1 LSSDKKPSF
10 LRKAVIALVIVLA
23 LGSAA
28 YAFRRPLLTSYAN
41 WWVINEPVQK
51 GDAILVLGGGLQYR
65 TFAAA
70 NLYHAGVAPR
80 ILISSAEPSPTD
92 ELGLTIKES
101 ELMRQVLLKQR
112 VPASAIL
119 MIGSNV
125 TSTVEETL
133 ALRAWAMTNHVKRV
147 LIPTEQPYTR
157 RTQFIF
163 RKNLAGSGAEP
174 VITAIVPKKYQ
185 TTNWWGSEEG
195 LIAFQNE
202 FVKYLLYRWK
212 Y

>member
-1 LSSDKKPSF
+1 MPDQKPSR
-10 LRKAVIALVIVLA
+10 LRQAAIALLIFLGLA
-23 LGSAA
+23 MAA
-28 YAFRRPLLTSYAN
+28 YVFRKPLLTGYAN

-51 GDAILVLGGGLQYR
+51 ADAILVLGGGLQYR

-70 NLYHAGVAPR
+70 NLYQAGAAPKV
-80 ILISSAEPSPTD
+80 LICSAEPSPTD
-92 ELGLTIKES
+92 ELGLTIKDS

-112 VPASAIL
+112 VPASAIS

-133 ALRAWAMTNHVKRV
+133 ALRAWAMTNRAKRV

-157 RTQFIF
+157 RTQYIF

-174 VITAIVPKKYQ
+174 VIAAIIPRKYQ
-185 TTNWWGSEEG
+185 TTNWWGGEEG
-195 LIAFQNE
+195 LIAYQNE

>member
-1 LSSDKKPSF
+1 MPDHKPSR
-10 LRKAVIALVIVLA
+10 LRQAAIALLIFLGLA
-23 LGSAA
+23 MAA
-28 YAFRRPLLTSYAN
+28 YVFRKPLLTGYAN

-51 GDAILVLGGGLQYR
+51 ADAILVLGGGLQYR

-70 NLYHAGVAPR
+70 NLYHAGAAPR

-101 ELMRQVLLKQR
+101 DLMRQVLLKQR
-112 VPASAIL
+112 VPASAIS

-133 ALRAWAMTNHVKRV
+133 ALRAWALTNHAKRV

-157 RTQFIF
+157 RTQYIF
-163 RKNLAGSGAEP
+163 RKNRAGSGAEP
-174 VITAIVPKKYQ
+174 VIAAIIPRKYQ

-195 LIAFQNE
+195 LIAYQNE
-202 FVKYLLYRWK
+202 FLKYLLYRWK